1 MGLIA
6 ALLAGAA
13 GFSTFEDDI
22 AKTTYAGCTD
32 STPPE
37 GPRGEDGSGYGFYPA
52 FPLWDAKCFN
62 ENCARKNGNAD
73 GGKTGGWTK
82 NNKKCN
88 SVSEVGTV
96 INLFK
101 KVKLDCNGPQRWRFQ
116 EMCLSWCKGQATLLG
131 YGSTN
136 HPDPQY
142 CCQLELSR
150 GQSGSYGYEYRP
162 GYEYSCEISLDG
174 SPGFKTPA
182 NHVYT
187 AIQVFSTSCSAE
199 YADPAACAAD

>member
-1 MGLIA
+1 MALIA

-88 SVSEVGTV
+88 SVSEVGMV
-96 INLFK
+96 IDLGR
-101 KVKLDCNGPQRWRFQ
+101 KVKLDCNGPKRWQFQ
-116 EMCLSWCKGQATLLG
+116 ERCLSWCVGQATLLG

-150 GQSGSYGYEYRP
+150 GQSGSYGYR
-162 GYEYSCEISLDG
+162 CEISLDG
-174 SPGFKTPA
+174 SPGFKTPSSK
-182 NHVYT
+182 VYT

>member
-1 MGLIA
+1 MALA

-22 AKTTYAGCTD
+22 AKTTYAGCTE

-37 GPRGEDGSGYGFYPA
+37 GPRGEDGLGCGFSPA

-88 SVSEVGTV
+88 SAGG
-96 INLFK
+96 
-101 KVKLDCNGPQRWRFQ
+101 VKT
-116 EMCLSWCKGQATLLG
+116 LSVRVK
-131 YGSTN
+131 
-136 HPDPQY
+136 
-142 CCQLELSR
+142 R
-150 GQSGSYGYEYRP
+150 
-162 GYEYSCEISLDG
+162 
-174 SPGFKTPA
+174 
-182 NHVYT
+182 
-187 AIQVFSTSCSAE
+187 
-199 YADPAACAAD
+199 